1 MKMFNVVRHTD
12 TVVVYI
18 MRNKSDDTYSFVNIT
33 KGHICSCRFKTEED
47 AIKDMIRLK
56 KEGAILDFIE
66 LSKEE

>member
-47 AIKDMIRLK
+47 AIKDMVRLK
-56 KEGAILDFIE
+56 KEGVILDFIE
-66 LSKEE
+66 LSKED